1 MTITLNHLIAPGDTL
16 ESVRAE
22 FKKDVDV
29 FINQHGFDK
38 INAVEGIDLY
48 VDAYRVGPSG
58 NIEDILLYNGFN
70 VGDRIVLTYGC
81 RLKSRA
87 ACT

>member
-1 MTITLNHLIAPGDTL
+1 MTITLNHLVAPGDTL
-16 ESVRAE
+16 GSVRAK
-22 FKKDVDV
+22 FKGIVDG
-29 FINQHGFDK
+29 IIQPHGFDK

-58 NIEDILLYNGFN
+58 NIEDILIHNGFT